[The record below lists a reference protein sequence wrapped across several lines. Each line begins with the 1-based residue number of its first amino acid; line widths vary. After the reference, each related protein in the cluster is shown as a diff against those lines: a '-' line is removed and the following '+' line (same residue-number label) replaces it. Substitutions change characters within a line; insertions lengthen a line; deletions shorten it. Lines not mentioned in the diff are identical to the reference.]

1 MPHAFGAFQFAVFI
15 DLALGRAAIT
25 ADRLGQD
32 CGVSAPGMRAP
43 WAASAAPVIWLSQRS

>member
-15 DLALGRAAIT
+15 ALALGRAAIT

-43 WAASAAPVIWLSQRS
+43 WAASAAPVIRLS